1 MRRLAWLSLVLVL
14 ALILTFGFAAT
25 TIAQKKTLEFC
36 VEFTNSPGLEGM
48 KTWFEDFNASHPNI
62 EVRIRTMGYG
72 NEYLTSVKAA
82 LAAGVG
88 IDLFRMFG
96 PSTIGPYADANLLLD
111 LSPYAKKY
119 QWDKK
124 IFSYALESHT
134 YKGKLAAF
142 PGNPET
148 LLLFYNKTQFDKNG
162 WKPPKNWDEL
172 SRVCEQIQKAGKIPI
187 AFGTRGFTPANEWWL
202 SCVFSY
208 CAGPEAVYQAL
219 TGKIPWTS
227 TPFADSISRIKYMWD
242 KGWLMDKRMYDIGP
256 RDAREG
262 FSRQE
267 ALMMMD
273 GSWGV
278 KYFLSMVQDFEFGLV
293 EFPNLGSTKVA
304 LPLALGFTVGV
315 NAKTKNPEAAA
326 EFLDWLVD
334 NPRQAVLNGVAYYEF
349 WLPIIKGTPEM
360 LPGTI
365 DRRAGDLYKIFYQAQ
380 SSGKFGYTT
389 WTFFPA
395 RTQTF
400 MYENLPRVLHGELS
414 IEDYLKQAQ
423 STFEKDYAE
432 GKVMSVP
439 KPNL

>member
-1 MRRLAWLSLVLVL
+1 
-14 ALILTFGFAAT
+14 
-25 TIAQKKTLEFC
+25 
-36 VEFTNSPGLEGM
+36 
-48 KTWFEDFNASHPNI
+48 
-62 EVRIRTMGYG
+62 
-72 NEYLTSVKAA
+72 
-82 LAAGVG
+82 
-88 IDLFRMFG
+88 
-96 PSTIGPYADANLLLD
+96 
-111 LSPYAKKY
+111 
-119 QWDKK
+119 
-124 IFSYALESHT
+124 
-134 YKGKLAAF
+134 
-142 PGNPET
+142 
-148 LLLFYNKTQFDKNG
+148 
-162 WKPPKNWDEL
+162 
-172 SRVCEQIQKAGKIPI
+172 
-187 AFGTRGFTPANEWWL
+187 
-202 SCVFSY
+202 
-208 CAGPEAVYQAL
+208 
-219 TGKIPWTS
+219 
-227 TPFADSISRIKYMWD
+227 
-242 KGWLMDKRMYDIGP
+242 
-256 RDAREG
+256 
-262 FSRQE
+262 
-267 ALMMMD
+267 MMMD

-293 EFPNLGSTKVA
+293 EFPNLGATKVA